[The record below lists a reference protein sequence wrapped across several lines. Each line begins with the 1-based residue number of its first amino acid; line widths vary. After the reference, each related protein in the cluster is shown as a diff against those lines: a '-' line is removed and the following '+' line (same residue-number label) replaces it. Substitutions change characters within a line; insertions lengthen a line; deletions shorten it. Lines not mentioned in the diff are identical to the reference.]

1 MKKGYVLS
9 NRYRIIS
16 KIGEGGMVNVYLSYD
31 IKDNR
36 LVTIKIIRLD
46 FQGSEKAKRHF
57 KYEKLAINNLKSDHI
72 VQVYDL
78 NESGDIQYLVT
89 EYVDGQDLKSYIREN
104 YPISISRVISIMS
117 QVIDAMNEAHKN
129 GIIHRDLKPQ
139 NVLIDQSGDVKVT
152 DFGIALISSQ
162 LPLTQTNAIVGS
174 IHYISP
180 EQALGK
186 KVTIKSDIYSLGII
200 LYELL
205 TGKVPFDGDSP
216 LNIAMKHTSLDLP
229 SIIEQNDKVTQALE
243 NVVIK
248 ATAKRPEDRYD
259 TVRQM
264 KQDLLTSMDDDK
276 KDVVKL
282 HFANYEMDEND
293 DGKTKVLKIND
304 LKKITQT
311 PTKKSALKND
321 RHKVFKLLS
330 LIVILLAFL
339 GIISLFLNLTL
350 FSRVYVPNVSG
361 LTVNQAK
368 NKLKKSHLIV
378 TRTKY
383 HYDSSVSVNR
393 VIYTKPKVGTKMI
406 NHSGIVLYVSKGY
419 QNVKLSNYV
428 GDSIDAAE
436 NKLKSLGFT
445 VVKSYS
451 YTTDF
456 KPNIV
461 LKQSIRP
468 KTNIKNQNRV
478 ITLDISANYQLQ
490 KMKNLVGMSVSDVKK
505 YAAENHLNVKYNFE
519 NTRNQ
524 PSGKIYQQSP
534 SFDADVKREQDIDV
548 WVSKGV
554 GNGNNLKHSV
564 NLEVNLVYKKT
575 DNYRGN
581 KITIYSNVDGKSEKL
596 YRNFYIR
603 QNTKVNIP
611 YSLENNQKPN
621 YRVYRDGKLILE

>member
-31 IKDNR
+31 MKDNR

-139 NVLIDQSGDVKVT
+139 NVLIDQNGDVKVT

-162 LPLTQTNAIVGS
+162 VPLTQTNAIVGS

-311 PTKKSALKND
+311 PTKKPALKND

-330 LIVILLAFL
+330 LIVVLLAFL
-339 GIISLFLNLTL
+339 GIIFLFLNLTL

-368 NKLKKSHLIV
+368 KKLKKSHLIV

-428 GDSIDAAE
+428 GDSIDTAE

-461 LKQSIRP
+461 LKQSIKP

-478 ITLDISANYQLQ
+478 ITLDVSANYQLQ

-505 YAAENHLNVKYNFE
+505 YGAENHLNVKYHFE

-524 PSGKIYQQSP
+524 PAGKIYQQSP

-581 KITIYSNVDGKSEKL
+581 KITIYSNVDGKSEIL